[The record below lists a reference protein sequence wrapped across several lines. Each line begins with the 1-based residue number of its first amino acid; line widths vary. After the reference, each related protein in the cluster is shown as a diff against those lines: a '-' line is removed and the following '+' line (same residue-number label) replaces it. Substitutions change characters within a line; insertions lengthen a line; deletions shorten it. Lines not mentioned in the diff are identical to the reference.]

1 MPGLRWNL
9 LFLAALVCAATH
21 ADERLLGTWVG
32 AGAEN
37 QGDRVTVERDAVI
50 IDGERLP
57 LRLAAPGVLEIG
69 PPGDSEQ
76 LRYSLQGD
84 TLTTESADGRL
95 SWTRETV
102 TPSAQP
108 TPQPARPTPPQP
120 APADPFAGT
129 FTGDGLTLSLQ
140 RGPQGYQGELVLQGK
155 RYPATAQATGG
166 KLAGSFSADG
176 NAFDFSATLEGRV
189 LTLVSGKATYRLQ
202 APTPPNGGA
211 ARPGGAEGGDPAPR
225 GGQVLMTEHRLR
237 DPGSRNM
244 VSHTLLAPKGW
255 TVKGGASWANQRYF
269 NVLPSRDIK
278 VTSPEGIQVHL
289 APSILAK
296 DYLPPPDL
304 NVPRA
309 QEGTADKGLPVIYL
323 PESLGAWKQW
333 MATRGIPQSYPG
345 ATKVRVNN
353 AVVVPELTAVL
364 RKQIE
369 WRRAMLE
376 QQAQQD
382 ASMGL
387 RTFIDAQVLA
397 FECSYTHEG
406 RDWEEL
412 TIFGLSWEGIE
423 GRLIGRATTWSLDPV
438 VVYRAPAGKLEPQMP
453 LLVAI
458 VNTCHVTPEWSQMR
472 AEHSAKLAG
481 IARKGAEAANKAAM
495 ERSRMLAKYSSDISD
510 IIHEGYQ
517 KRSAIQDETHRKV
530 INSIRG
536 TEDYVVPGGNT
547 SVQLPNDYRS
557 VYTNGN
563 GEYLLTNDALYDPN
577 TDPALNTHQWTGMQP
592 RR

>member
-1 MPGLRWNL
+1 MSAFRWRL
-9 LFLAALVCAATH
+9 VFVAALVCAAAE
-21 ADERLLGTWVG
+21 ADERLLGSWIG

-37 QGDRVTVERDAVI
+37 QGDRVTVEREAVI
-50 IDGERLP
+50 IEGERLP
-57 LRLAAPGVLEIG
+57 LRFAAPGVLEIG

-95 SWTRETV
+95 SWTREGAAR
-102 TPSAQP
+102 PAQP

-120 APADPFAGT
+120 APAEPFAGT
-129 FTGDGLTLSLQ
+129 FSGDGLTLTLQ
-140 RGPQGYQGELVLQGK
+140 RGAQGYSGELVLQGK
-155 RYPATAQATGG
+155 RYPATAQASGRRLT
-166 KLAGSFSADG
+166 GSFTVDG
-176 NAFDFSATLEGRV
+176 HAFEFNATLEGRV
-189 LTLVSGKATYRLQ
+189 LTLVSGTATYRLQ
-202 APTPPNGGA
+202 APARPANGGNAQPSA
-211 ARPGGAEGGDPAPR
+211 AGP
-225 GGQVLMTEHRLR
+225 GQVLMVEHRLK

-244 VSHTLLAPKGW
+244 ESHVLLAPKGW
-255 TVKGGASWANQRYF
+255 TVSGGAWWANKSYF

-278 VTSPEGIQVHL
+278 VTSPEGVQVHL

-296 DYLPPPDL
+296 DYIPPPDL

-309 QEGTADKGLPVIYL
+309 REGTADKGLPVIYL
-323 PESLGAWKQW
+323 PESLEAWKQW
-333 MATRGIPQSYPG
+333 IATRGIPTSYPG
-345 ATKVRVNN
+345 ATKVRVDN

-382 ASMGL
+382 ASVGL

-397 FECSYTHEG
+397 FECSYTHQG
-406 RDWEEL
+406 QAWDEL

-423 GRLIGRATTWSLDPV
+423 GRLTGRATTWSLNPV
-438 VVYRAPAGKLEPQMP
+438 VVYRAPEGQLDAQLP

-458 VNTCHVTPEWSQMR
+458 VNTCQVTPQWSRMR
-472 AEHSAKLAG
+472 AELQAKLIG
-481 IARKGAEAANKAAM
+481 IAQKGAADANKAAM
-495 ERSRMLAKYSSDISD
+495 DRSRMLAKYSSDISD
-510 IIHEGYQ
+510 IIHKGYQ
-517 KRSAIQDETHRKV
+517 ERNAIRDETQRKV

-536 TEDYVVPGGNT
+536 TEDYVVPGGST

-577 TDPALNTHQWTGMQP
+577 TDPALNSQQWTGMQP
-592 RR
+592 QR